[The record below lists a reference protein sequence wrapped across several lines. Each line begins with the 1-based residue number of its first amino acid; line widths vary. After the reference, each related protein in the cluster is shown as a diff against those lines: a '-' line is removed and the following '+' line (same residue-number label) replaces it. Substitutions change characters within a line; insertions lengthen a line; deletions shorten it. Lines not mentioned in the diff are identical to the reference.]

1 MFEVM
6 AMKEKIY
13 LCDYCNSEI
22 IITENIICC
31 SNCGCI
37 YDDVIGL
44 PILEG
49 DESDD

>member
-1 MFEVM
+1 M

-31 SNCGCI
+31 GNCGCV

-44 PILEG
+44 PTLEG
-49 DESDD
+49 DEQDDSD